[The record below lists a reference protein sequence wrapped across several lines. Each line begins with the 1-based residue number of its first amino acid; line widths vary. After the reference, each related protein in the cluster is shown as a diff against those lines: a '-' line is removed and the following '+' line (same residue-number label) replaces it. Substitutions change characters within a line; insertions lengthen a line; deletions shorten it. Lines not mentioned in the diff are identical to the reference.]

1 MHCVRFNR
9 QQEAV
14 RAKQAQL
21 WRGQWVRVSGV
32 EQVHVGLRWRGG
44 VGPRLQIM

>member
-1 MHCVRFNR
+1 MKERMDAGGGGLVHCVRINR
-9 QQEAV
+9 QQKAV

-32 EQVHVGLRWRGG
+32 E
-44 VGPRLQIM
+44 